1 MPVGA
6 RVHLS
11 KQIDLMA
18 EATAIRF
25 VVPALEPRNAG
36 ANAAG
41 GEGDEVIS
49 NAAIV
54 GACAARAAES
64 KGDGIGG
71 APKLEPHATSAVE
84 GKCVVEG
91 NGALRKCKDE
101 RLINVSIK
109 RGSYQNKLMSSPFRL
124 CVRACLDHPFPLS

>member
-1 MPVGA
+1 MWVGA

-11 KQIDLMA
+11 KWIDLMA
-18 EATAIRF
+18 EVTTIRF
-25 VVPALEPRNAG
+25 VVPTLDPCNAG

-41 GEGDEVIS
+41 GEGDEVG

-71 APKLEPHATSAVE
+71 APQLEPRAAGAVE
-84 GKCVVEG
+84 GECGVKG
-91 NGALRKCKDE
+91 GGASRKHLRTD
-101 RLINVSIK
+101 
-109 RGSYQNKLMSSPFRL
+109 
-124 CVRACLDHPFPLS
+124 D

>member
-1 MPVGA
+1 VAATHQGPGLPVMPVGA

-18 EATAIRF
+18 EVTAIGF
-25 VVPALEPRNAG
+25 VVPTLDPRNAG

-41 GEGDEVIS
+41 GEGDEVG

-64 KGDGIGG
+64 RGDGISG
-71 APKLEPHATSAVE
+71 APQLKPPAAGAVE
-84 GKCVVEG
+84 GKCRVEG
-91 NGALRKCKDE
+91 DGASRK
-101 RLINVSIK
+101 
-109 RGSYQNKLMSSPFRL
+109 
-124 CVRACLDHPFPLS
+124 RARMDN